1 MRHFLR
7 GEQWQSCL
15 TWCPIIINSKSA
27 LVFAP
32 DLYCSGTFLSS

>member
-15 TWCPIIINSKSA
+15 TWCPIKKGTTH
-27 LVFAP
+27 FA
-32 DLYCSGTFLSS
+32 Y